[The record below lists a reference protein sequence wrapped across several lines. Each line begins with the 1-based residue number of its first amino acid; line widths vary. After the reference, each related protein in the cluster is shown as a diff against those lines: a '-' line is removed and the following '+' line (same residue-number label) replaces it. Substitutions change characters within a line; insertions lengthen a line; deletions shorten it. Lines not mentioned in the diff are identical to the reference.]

1 MLRDLRELFARTG
14 MFKGPL
20 ETLYMVFFST
30 LFAYLIGVPLGVLVV
45 VTDKEGIKPN
55 RILNL
60 LLGTIINLFRSIP
73 FLILL
78 VLLIPFTRLVVG
90 TSIGSTAI
98 LVPLT
103 FASTVFVARL
113 VETALKEVDRGVIEQ
128 ALVSGATPA
137 QIVFKVYLAEATP
150 ALIRGLA
157 ITGINLI
164 GYSAMAGAVAGG
176 GLGDIAI
183 RYGYHKYNYRV
194 MLVTVVILVLIVQ
207 AIQFVFDRIARRV
220 DKKRL

>member
-1 MLRDLRELFARTG
+1 MKALIELFKETG
-14 MFKGPL
+14 MFKGTL

-30 LFAYLIGVPLGVLVV
+30 IFAYLVGVPLGVLIV
-45 VTDKEGIKPN
+45 VTEKDGIKPN

-60 LLGTIINLFRSIP
+60 VLGTVINLFRSIP

-78 VLLIPFTRLVVG
+78 VLLIPLTRLIVG
-90 TSIGSTAI
+90 TSIGSTAM

-113 VETALKEVDRGVIEQ
+113 VESALKELDKGVVEQ
-128 ALVSGATPA
+128 AIVTGATPS
-137 QIVFKVYLAEATP
+137 QIVFKVFLVEATP

-183 RYGYHKYNYRV
+183 RYGYYKYDYGV
-194 MLVTVVILVLIVQ
+194 MLVTVVLLVAIVQ
-207 AIQFVFDRIARRV
+207 LVQFIFDKIAKKV

>member
-1 MLRDLRELFARTG
+1 MLRDLWELFARTG
-14 MFKGPL
+14 MFKGTL

-137 QIVFKVYLAEATP
+137 QIVFKV
-150 ALIRGLA
+150 
-157 ITGINLI
+157 
-164 GYSAMAGAVAGG
+164 
-176 GLGDIAI
+176 
-183 RYGYHKYNYRV
+183 
-194 MLVTVVILVLIVQ
+194 
-207 AIQFVFDRIARRV
+207 
-220 DKKRL
+220 